1 LPIPEKENESKLE
14 DLNAMLPIKLFFHN
28 DEPDSNVT
36 VSYTYKPYSEPYFYY
51 ISLQKT
57 YASEYASQFNNRIE
71 AENKVN
77 DFFEKEVKFNFA
89 KMNTFLDSLLYY
101 LAKGEKIEI
110 QIRGF
115 TSPRSY
121 NAYNL
126 ALGNRRVM
134 SLKNQILSHKSEA
147 FIPYQKSGALV
158 VKELS
163 FGETQVPI
171 GISDRL
177 NDPRNSIYSVEAS
190 RERRVEIVLIKKKN
204 E

>member
-1 LPIPEKENESKLE
+1 
-14 DLNAMLPIKLFFHN
+14 
-28 DEPDSNVT
+28 
-36 VSYTYKPYSEPYFYY
+36 
-51 ISLQKT
+51 
-57 YASEYASQFNNRIE
+57 
-71 AENKVN
+71 
-77 DFFEKEVKFNFA
+77 
-89 KMNTFLDSLLYY
+89 
-101 LAKGEKIEI
+101 
-110 QIRGF
+110 
-115 TSPRSY
+115 
-121 NAYNL
+121 
-126 ALGNRRVM
+126 M